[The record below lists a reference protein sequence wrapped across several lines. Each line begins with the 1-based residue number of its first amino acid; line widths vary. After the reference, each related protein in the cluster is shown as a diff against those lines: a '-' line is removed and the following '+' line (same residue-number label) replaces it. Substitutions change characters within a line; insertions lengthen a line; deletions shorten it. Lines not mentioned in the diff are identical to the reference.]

1 MAGPAGA
8 QGISEYASLPPGD
21 LVERLAAASSK
32 IKVRAYTNESFS
44 LLADFGP
51 ADVNELRSALGL
63 IVTLPVSSEF
73 SLRARAAGQGSFYG
87 YDGHRSELAADLG
100 GGDLVDEL
108 YSVDFGLG
116 GVYKLSPHW
125 SLLGEG
131 RGKLSWEPGAQ
142 IADAAKGAGGVGVGF
157 ELDPSFALALGV
169 EVGSSINSGG
179 VSVQPAFGFRWKIRD
194 GMRLESNGM
203 GLLFGVDLVPTL
215 ELQLR
220 ARYESETHL
229 LDDRG
234 PALGAPTLQQR
245 GVPLLLALRW
255 SPTPHWRVAVGAGSV
270 VYQKWQVEAEHGGQQ
285 YAAGAGPAALGAL
298 KIDYHF

>member
-1 MAGPAGA
+1 
-8 QGISEYASLPPGD
+8 
-21 LVERLAAASSK
+21 VERLAAASSK
-32 IKVRAYTNESFS
+32 IKVRAYTDESSS

-51 ADVNELRSALGL
+51 ADVNEVRSALGW

-73 SLRARAAGQGSFYG
+73 SLRARAGGRGCFYG

-100 GGDLVDEL
+100 LGDLVDEL
-108 YSVDFGLG
+108 YSAEIGLG

-142 IADAAKGAGGVGVGF
+142 IADAAKGSGGVGVGF
-157 ELDPSFALALGV
+157 ELDPSFVLALGV
-169 EVGSSINSGG
+169 EVGSSIHSSG

-194 GMRLESNGM
+194 AMRLGSNGV
-203 GLLFGVDLVPTL
+203 GLLFGVDLVPGL

-234 PALGAPTLQQR
+234 AALGAPTLQQR
-245 GVPLLLALRW
+245 GVPLLLALRG
-255 SPTPHWRVAVGAGSV
+255 SPTAHWRVAVGAGSV

-285 YAAGAGPAALGAL
+285 STVDAGPAALGSF
-298 KIDYHF
+298 KIDYRF